1 MVNHHPQKTL
11 TVRAGDR
18 ITLVVFVEKFNANF
32 HRVTD
37 KHLLGQTKRGNDG
50 FGSTGVTV
58 IKKAKKDDDD
68 EIELTTLENKLLLL
82 QKKIYK
88 LFLKNQ

>member
-37 KHLLGQTKRGNDG
+37 KHLLGQTKWGNDG
-50 FGSTGVTV
+50 FG
-58 IKKAKKDDDD
+58 
-68 EIELTTLENKLLLL
+68 
-82 QKKIYK
+82 
-88 LFLKNQ
+88 